1 MRNGDLIEIID
12 AKFQGLRAEIKA
24 NADVQDMI
32 YQEIKKQNGRV
43 SELEKDE
50 IHKAKDHVRYDLYI
64 KLSIPAAIVLFIVL
78 FIIAETT
85 GLLNILIN
93 IF

>member
-43 SELEKDE
+43 TNLESEE
-50 IHKAKDHVRYDLYI
+50 IHKAKDHVRYDLAL
-64 KLSIPAAIVLFIVL
+64 KWGIPVAVVLFIVL
-78 FIIAETT
+78 YIIAETT
-85 GLLNILIN
+85 GIGTLILK